1 MSFSEHMASPAAR
14 QVLRRAAR
22 VAVLGASPQT
32 RGKLGASPQTQGKL
46 GASPQTPGIFVAIK
60 KGLGFVT
67 AGQGL

>member
-22 VAVLGASPQT
+22 VAVLGA
-32 RGKLGASPQTQGKL
+32 GPQTQGKL